1 MSLVVFEDVSL
12 TLGTKTI
19 VQGLDLRIAPGERI
33 GLVGPNGSGK
43 TSILR
48 LIAREQQVDGGRL
61 RIGQGMRVGYLPQDI
76 VLDSGL
82 GVLDFV
88 VSSVPGRAALET
100 EIADTGELLAKA
112 VAAGADAERAADLA
126 ERLSELH
133 ERLHHFGVFFTEHEA
148 TQILAGL
155 GFRAADLAR
164 PIRELSGGWKMR
176 ALLAA
181 LLFQRPDLLLL
192 DEPTN
197 HLDMPSVAWFGAFLR
212 KYAGAFILI
221 CHDREFLNE
230 QISRVISFEPE
241 GVRTYPGNY
250 EQYKAQR
257 AEEEVVLKNKA
268 RNLARER
275 EKAEEF
281 IDRFRAKASKASAV
295 QSRVKA
301 LEKMEEVHEYESRRV
316 MRFRFPPCERAGN
329 EVLRGEGLTK
339 RYGERTVFAGVD
351 LSVQRGEKIAII
363 GANGAGKTTL
373 LRMLAGEL
381 EPSEGTVSRGHNT
394 RFAYYAQHH
403 TEKLHPTWTVF
414 DEVKSEGRDLSL
426 TQVRTLLGSFL
437 FGDDDIE
444 KKIGVLSGGER
455 ARVAL
460 AKMLAAPGNVMLMD
474 EPTNHLDLESSEAL
488 AEALASYEGTLLF
501 VSHNRSFVRRLATK
515 IWDMEDGRLKTYP
528 GTLDEYLESER
539 LKRAGEGPG
548 SGAGGRAEAPA
559 SAKADPATGAGA
571 GSVPPREKG
580 SRDAEKERKRVEAE
594 ERRKRRRLLELEK
607 RAEDLN
613 TQIRAVE
620 AAQKQRGEAIDSP
633 EAQADDA
640 LRFRLIAEY
649 QTGHTELESLTEAW
663 MEAEE
668 AAEAERQRL
677 GEESA
682 ERPGSSD

>member
-19 VQGLDLRIAPGERI
+19 AQGLDLRIAPGERV

-76 VLDSGL
+76 VVESGL

-88 VSSVPGRAALET
+88 VSSVPGRAALEE
-100 EIADTGELLAKA
+100 EITHTGAELEKVAVEPGNEELAS
-112 VAAGADAERAADLA
+112 ELA

-133 ERLHHFGVFFTEHEA
+133 ERLHHFGVFFTEHQA
-148 TQILAGL
+148 TRILAGL
-155 GFRAADLAR
+155 GFRTEDHTR

-197 HLDMPSVAWFGAFLR
+197 HLDMPSVAWFGGFLR
-212 KYAGAFILI
+212 KYTGAFILI

-230 QISRVISFEPE
+230 QIERVISFEPE
-241 GVRTYPGNY
+241 GVRSYPGNY
-250 EQYKAQR
+250 EQYRAQR
-257 AEEEVVLKNKA
+257 AEEEIVLRNKS
-268 RNLARER
+268 RNLAREK

-301 LEKMEEVHEYESRRV
+301 LARMEDVHEYETRRV
-316 MRFRFPPCERAGN
+316 MRFRFPPCDRAGN
-329 EVLRGEGLTK
+329 EVIRASGLSK
-339 RYGERTVFAGVD
+339 HYGERVVFSGLD
-351 LSVQRGEKIAII
+351 IRVQRGEKIAII

-373 LRMLAGEL
+373 LRILAGEM
-381 EPSEGTVSRGHNT
+381 EPSAGAVERGHNT
-394 RFAYYAQHH
+394 KFAYYAQHH
-403 TEKLHPTWTVF
+403 TEKLHANSSIY
-414 DEVKSEGRDLSL
+414 DEVRSENRDLTM

-437 FGDDDIE
+437 FGEDDIE

-488 AEALASYEGTLLF
+488 AEALTSYEGTLLF
-501 VSHNRSFVRRLATK
+501 VSHNRSFVRRLATR
-515 IWDMEDGRLKTYP
+515 IWDMENGRLETFP
-528 GTLDEYLESER
+528 GSLDEYLESER
-539 LKRAGEGPG
+539 SKLAGETKDSVRPA
-548 SGAGGRAEAPA
+548 SQAPPAKGAAMP
-559 SAKADPATGAGA
+559 SAKAEAAA
-571 GSVPPREKG
+571 PREKA
-580 SRDAEKERKRVEAE
+580 SRADDKERKRLEAE
-594 ERRKRRRLLELEK
+594 ERRSKRRLLELEK
-607 RAEDLN
+607 KAADLSARMQ
-613 TQIRAVE
+613 TLD
-620 AAQKQRGEAIDSP
+620 AAQKARGEAIDSP
-633 EAQADDA
+633 QAQADHD
-640 LRFRLIAEY
+640 LRFKLIAEY
-649 QTGHTELESLTEAW
+649 QTGHMELEALSAEW

-668 AAEAERQRL
+668 AAEAERSRL
-677 GEESA
+677 G
-682 ERPGSSD
+682 